1 MLYGAKI
8 GPQNM
13 ARPQDGTVELRRFKD
28 VPERMRCWWWLNCL
42 LRSENLHLR
51 WETNAG
57 LSSDTPRGPWSHRR
71 DFNGVL
77 TNLLQKARDLPIF
90 LDTVVGW
97 RPVNEGPMLH
107 GMSVGVAW
115 RNEY

>member
-13 ARPQDGTVELRRFKD
+13 ARLQDGMSNREVSKTFRMEMSVVAEL
-28 VPERMRCWWWLNCL
+28 PAT
-42 LRSENLHLR
+42 LRNLHLR

-57 LSSDTPRGPWSHRR
+57 LSSDTPRGLWSHRR